1 MQNDIVFVSRYFNI
15 YNITWNNHHINSF
28 YKEYGNIL
36 KKLQEK
42 SKKWFYTAKCDRQIY
57 ITSYARLSILQITKC
72 IIWNS
77 TS

>member
-42 SKKWFYTAKCDRQIY
+42 SKKSSDFIPLNVIDKFTLHRTLDWVYY
-57 ITSYARLSILQITKC
+57 RLQSV
-72 IIWNS
+72 
-77 TS
+77 